1 MTEKTYIKPTIA
13 TGDEAVLRAH
23 GFADMPRPRAAVYI
37 DITPNLDAV
46 ELKRGPLGE
55 PHATTDLLMTRYYE
69 ETMRRLVK
77 PSAALRRLGG
87 VAFWPDESGLLVARV
102 LLRKDG
108 GAVVPTWLGL
118 NAREMYVGGVIGIGL
133 TPDALLRVLDKET
146 GQ

>member
-13 TGDEAVLRAH
+13 AGDEAVLRAH
-23 GFADMPRPRAAVYI
+23 GFADMSRPRAAVYL

-55 PHATTDLLMTRYYE
+55 PHATTDLLMARYYE

-77 PSAALRRLGG
+77 PSQTLRRLGG

-102 LLRKDG
+102 LLRKDD
-108 GAVVPTWLGL
+108 GAVAPTWIGL
-118 NAREMYVGGVIGIGL
+118 NARELYVGGVIGVGL
-133 TPDALLRVLDKET
+133 TPDALLRVLDEEA
-146 GQ
+146 GR

>member
-1 MTEKTYIKPTIA
+1 MTEKTYMKPTIA
-13 TGDEAVLRAH
+13 AGDEAVLRAH
-23 GFADMPRPRAAVYI
+23 ALADMPRPRAAVYL

-55 PHATTDLLMTRYYE
+55 PHATTDLLMARYYE

-77 PSAALRRLGG
+77 PSEALRRLGG
-87 VAFWPDESGLLVARV
+87 VAFWPGESGLLVARV

-118 NAREMYVGGVIGIGL
+118 NARELYVGGVIGIGL
-133 TPDALLRVLDKET
+133 TPDALLRVLDK
-146 GQ
+146 GVG